1 MFATKKR
8 KNYMT
13 FIYSAIIV
21 VLCLLIVA
29 IAWPAAPADPT
40 EPSNPSDTVN
50 ASKQTE
56 PTEPKESSEPVNPPE
71 TSSEQINEKDNISE
85 DSATYYLVKSVDG
98 QIKVFFINKSGEP
111 LELET
116 TQIVYE
122 LLSTAD
128 QKLFD
133 EGCRVESQEE
143 LAVLL
148 QDFES

>member
-1 MFATKKR
+1 MFTTKKR

-40 EPSNPSDTVN
+40 EPSDPVN
-50 ASKQTE
+50 ASKQTEQTE
-56 PTEPKESSEPVNPPE
+56 PTEPKESVKPPE

-85 DSATYYLVKSVDG
+85 ESSTYYLVKSVDG

>member
-1 MFATKKR
+1 MFETKRR

-13 FIYSAIIV
+13 FIYSSIIV
-21 VLCLLIVA
+21 VLCLLIAA
-29 IAWPAAPADPT
+29 IAWPT
-40 EPSNPSDTVN
+40 EPAAEQVNKTSPTDDDTVDQRDF
-50 ASKQTE
+50 SDFE
-56 PTEPKESSEPVNPPE
+56 PIEEEPSPDEKNN
-71 TSSEQINEKDNISE
+71 ILNED
-85 DSATYYLVKSVDG
+85 ATYYLVKSIDG
-98 QIKVFFINKSGEP
+98 QIKVFFVNESGEP

-116 TQIVYE
+116 TDIVYE

-133 EGCRVESQEE
+133 EGCKVKSQEE

>member
-1 MFATKKR
+1 MFTTKKR

-29 IAWPAAPADPT
+29 IAWPNKADNVPAAQTGAADSTQNKPDT
-40 EPSNPSDTVN
+40 EENIKEKDYNPGEKNNISDTF
-50 ASKQTE
+50 
-56 PTEPKESSEPVNPPE
+56 
-71 TSSEQINEKDNISE
+71 
-85 DSATYYLVKSVDG
+85 ATYYLVKSVDG
-98 QIKVFFINKSGEP
+98 KVKVFFVNESGEP

-116 TQIVYE
+116 TEIVYD

-133 EGCRVESQEE
+133 EGCKVESQEE

>member
-1 MFATKKR
+1 MFTTKRK

-21 VLCLLIVA
+21 VLCLLITA
-29 IAWPAAPADPT
+29 IAWPEETTAPANAQKKT
-40 EPSNPSDTVN
+40 ETADTTTPLPV
-50 ASKQTE
+50 E
-56 PTEPKESSEPVNPPE
+56 PPQLDDENRAAD
-71 TSSEQINEKDNISE
+71 EKGNISE
-85 DSATYYLVKSVDG
+85 NNSTYYLVKSVDG
-98 QIKVFFINKSGEP
+98 QIKVFFMDEGEDP
-111 LELET
+111 VELET
-116 TQIVYE
+116 TEIIYD

-133 EGCRVESQEE
+133 EGFKVKNQEE

>member
-1 MFATKKR
+1 MFETKRR

-13 FIYSAIIV
+13 FIYSSIIV
-21 VLCLLIVA
+21 VLCLLIAA
-29 IAWPAAPADPT
+29 IAWPT
-40 EPSNPSDTVN
+40 EPAAKQVNKTSPTDDDTVDQRDV
-50 ASKQTE
+50 SDFE
-56 PTEPKESSEPVNPPE
+56 PIEEEPSLDEKNN
-71 TSSEQINEKDNISE
+71 ILNED
-85 DSATYYLVKSVDG
+85 ATYYLVKSIDG
-98 QIKVFFINKSGEP
+98 QIKVFFVNEDGEP

-116 TQIVYE
+116 TDIVYE

-133 EGCRVESQEE
+133 EGCKVESQEE

>member
-1 MFATKKR
+1 MFTTKRK

-21 VLCLLIVA
+21 VLCLLITA
-29 IAWPAAPADPT
+29 IAWPEETTAPANAQKKT
-40 EPSNPSDTVN
+40 ETADTTPLPV
-50 ASKQTE
+50 E
-56 PTEPKESSEPVNPPE
+56 PPQLDDENRAAD
-71 TSSEQINEKDNISE
+71 EKDNISE
-85 DSATYYLVKSVDG
+85 NNSTYYLVKRADG
-98 QIKVFFINKSGEP
+98 QIKVFFINESGEP

-116 TQIVYE
+116 TEIIYE
-122 LLSTAD
+122 LLSDAD

>member
-1 MFATKKR
+1 MFETKRR

-13 FIYSAIIV
+13 FIYSSIIV
-21 VLCLLIVA
+21 VLCLLIAA
-29 IAWPAAPADPT
+29 IAWPT
-40 EPSNPSDTVN
+40 EPAAKQVNKTSPTDDDTVDQRDV
-50 ASKQTE
+50 SDFE
-56 PTEPKESSEPVNPPE
+56 PIEEEPSPDEKNN
-71 TSSEQINEKDNISE
+71 ILNED
-85 DSATYYLVKSVDG
+85 ATYYLVKSIDG
-98 QIKVFFINKSGEP
+98 QIKVFFVNEDGEP

-116 TQIVYE
+116 TDIVYE

-133 EGCRVESQEE
+133 EGCKVESQEE

>member
-1 MFATKKR
+1 MFTTKRR
-8 KNYMT
+8 KNYIT

-29 IAWPAAPADPT
+29 IAWPSGQA
-40 EPSNPSDTVN
+40 
-50 ASKQTE
+50 
-56 PTEPKESSEPVNPPE
+56 EPVNAAEKTEQPNAASP
-71 TSSEQINEKDNISE
+71 TSPTSPSGEQADSEEPISDEKNNITDRE
-85 DSATYYLVKSVDG
+85 ATYYLVKSVDG
-98 QIKVFFINKSGEP
+98 QIKVFFIDGNDEP

-133 EGCRVESQEE
+133 EGFRVEGQEE

>member
-1 MFATKKR
+1 MFTTKKR

-40 EPSNPSDTVN
+40 EPSDPVN
-50 ASKQTE
+50 ASKQTEQTE
-56 PTEPKESSEPVNPPE
+56 PTEPKEPTEPVNPPE

-85 DSATYYLVKSVDG
+85 DSSTYYLVKSVDG
-98 QIKVFFINKSGEP
+98 QIKVFFVNKDGEP

-116 TQIVYE
+116 TQIIYE

>member
-1 MFATKKR
+1 MFTTKKR

-40 EPSNPSDTVN
+40 EPSNPSDTLN

-85 DSATYYLVKSVDG
+85 DSSTYYLVKSVDG
-98 QIKVFFINKSGEP
+98 KVKVFFVNESGEP

-116 TQIVYE
+116 TEIVYD

-133 EGCRVESQEE
+133 EGCKVESQEE

>member
-1 MFATKKR
+1 MFTTKKR

-29 IAWPAAPADPT
+29 IAWPAAPACPT
-40 EPSNPSDTVN
+40 EPSDPVN
-50 ASKQTE
+50 ASKQTEQTE
-56 PTEPKESSEPVNPPE
+56 PTEPKESVKPPE

-85 DSATYYLVKSVDG
+85 NSSTYYLVKSVDG